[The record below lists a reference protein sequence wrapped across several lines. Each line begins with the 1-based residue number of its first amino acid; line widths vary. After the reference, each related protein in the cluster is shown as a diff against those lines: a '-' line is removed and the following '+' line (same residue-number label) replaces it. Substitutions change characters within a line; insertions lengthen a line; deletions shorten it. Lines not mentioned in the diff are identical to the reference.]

1 VLRCSCGSGQFPGL
15 NLRREE
21 AVDPDDPYRIFRSAF
36 ASKTVR
42 SAWAKS
48 YGDQFWEASDPPLS
62 QATIDD
68 IKFLTER
75 LRPGSET
82 KLADLGCGSGCVG
95 RYLVKEF
102 DADVEGI
109 DANPLA
115 LRMADE
121 LTDTSGAAQRLR
133 FKTADISNTGW
144 SDQSFDG
151 ALSMDVLLFVLDK
164 PAALQEVA
172 RILKLGGRFVGTTW
186 ELRADSG
193 ALSAPAFD
201 QYPSAFRD
209 AGFTIE
215 VYEETRNWRSLLTNA
230 LGALV
235 ASEDAVRK
243 EVGGPMAEWL
253 LAWARTRPAE
263 LDHSRRVRF
272 SVQRSV

>member
-1 VLRCSCGSGQFPGL
+1 VHS
-15 NLRREE
+15 
-21 AVDPDDPYRIFRSAF
+21 DDPYRIFRSAF

-42 SAWAKS
+42 SAWTKS

-82 KLADLGCGSGCVG
+82 NLADLGCGSGCVG
-95 RYLVKEF
+95 RYLAKEF
-102 DADVEGI
+102 ETDVEGI

-115 LRMADE
+115 TRMAEE
-121 LTDTSGAAQRLR
+121 LAVTSGTAQRLR
-133 FKTADISNTGW
+133 FKTGDISNTGW
-144 SDQSFDG
+144 SDHSFDG
-151 ALSMDVLLFVLDK
+151 ALSMDVLLFVPDK
-164 PAALQEVA
+164 RAALLEVA

-186 ELRADSG
+186 ELRAESA
-193 ALSAPAFD
+193 ALSAAAFD
-201 QYPSAFRD
+201 EYPSAFRD
-209 AGFTIE
+209 AGLTIE

-243 EVGGPMAEWL
+243 EVESPRAEWL
-253 LAWARTRPAE
+253 LEWARTRPAE
-263 LDHSRRVRF
+263 LENSRRVRF
-272 SVQRSV
+272 CVQRSLF